1 VSGLLPY
8 SMLDL
13 TAAAPAAPLQR
24 QTSVET
30 DDLEAAP
37 LEVAAD
43 TSDSMAEPALR
54 ELAEAMQS
62 LQALQPAG

>member
-1 VSGLLPY
+1 V
-8 SMLDL
+8 LDL

-24 QTSVET
+24 QTSAEA
-30 DDLEAAP
+30 DDLKAAP

-43 TSDSMAEPALR
+43 TSDSMAESALQ

-62 LQALQPAG
+62 LQALAEQRGLLPEG